1 MKIIK
6 LFTRMAKVLNTG
18 ILKQNSKQGSGRDS
32 DQGARGSGW
41 DSDLRSKQLGK
52 D

>member
-1 MKIIK
+1 
-6 LFTRMAKVLNTG
+6 MAEALNTE
-18 ILKQNSKQGSGRDS
+18 ILKQNSNQGSGRDS

-41 DSDLRSKQLGK
+41 DSDLRSKELGK